1 LRRAGDI
8 MKRMRLLVAIL
19 IIWLF
24 LFYNIERLSRPINI
38 TTVAYVFLPLVALP
52 TILVP
57 RLRKV
62 PLWVVLVVP
71 VSLFLALKVWVGFP
85 VWGLALP
92 LTVTEICI
100 IEVTAILTRWV
111 SNGVAE
117 LEDVVA
123 RITIGFVERL
133 PEPFS
138 KGQAQMYREMSRA
151 RHYQR
156 PLALMA
162 VGVDEKSI
170 NVALDRL
177 VQEVQQA
184 MMKQYVLSDVA
195 RTLCDELEEYNII
208 ARSNDHF
215 LALLPEM
222 TPEELA
228 DLAGHLRQSVAEEVG
243 VTLQIGTA
251 SFPQDALTFESLVEK
266 AVKNMDGEQEEER
279 SLRPQLLVTE
289 RHAM

>member
-1 LRRAGDI
+1 

-19 IIWLF
+19 IVWLF

-38 TTVAYVFLPLVALP
+38 TTVAYVFVPAAALF
-52 TILVP
+52 TILIP
-57 RLRKV
+57 RLRKA
-62 PLWVVLVVP
+62 PLWVLLAVP
-71 VSLFLALKVWVGFP
+71 VPLFLALKLWIGFP
-85 VWGLALP
+85 VWGTELP
-92 LTVTEICI
+92 LTVTEICV
-100 IEVTAILTRWV
+100 IEVTIILTRWV

-117 LEDVVA
+117 LEDVIA

-138 KGQAQMYREMSRA
+138 KGQAEMYQEMSRA

-170 NVALDRL
+170 HVVLDRL

-195 RTLCDELEEYNII
+195 RMLCDELEEYNVI

-228 DLAGHLRQSVAEEVG
+228 DLSSRLRQAVTEEVG
-243 VTLQIGTA
+243 VELRIGTA
-251 SFPQDALTFESLVEK
+251 SFPQDALTFESLIEK
-266 AVKNMDGEQEEER
+266 ATRNMGGERGVEV
-279 SLRPQLLVTE
+279 SVRPQRLVTE
-289 RHAM
+289 QRAM

>member
-1 LRRAGDI
+1 MRRAGDI

-19 IIWLF
+19 IVWLF

-38 TTVAYVFLPLVALP
+38 TKVAYISLPLVALSI
-52 TILVP
+52 ILVS

-62 PLWVVLVVP
+62 PLWVILVVP
-71 VSLFLALKVWVGFP
+71 VPLFLALKMWVGFP

-177 VQEVQQA
+177 VREVQQA

-222 TPEELA
+222 TSGELA
-228 DLAGHLRQSVAEEVG
+228 DLASRLRQIAAEEVG
-243 VTLQIGTA
+243 VALQIGTA
-251 SFPQDALTFESLVEK
+251 SYPEDALTFESLVEK
-266 AVKNMDGEQEEER
+266 AVRNMDGEQGTEY
-279 SLRPQLLVTE
+279 SLRPQRLVTE
-289 RHAM
+289 HPVM